1 MWNLF
6 YNIIQPKTI
15 VDKTSEFIYDFT
27 NLTQDVKEPRV
38 SYPLNEI
45 EWKDDYVTFT
55 IEKGYL
61 QLYKWLEL
69 NYSSF
74 HHKTHNH
81 IFNSVGMLVK
91 LFLKKDNKEFID
103 YIYEKNNSKMVL
115 WIIEHSY
122 NLELLQ
128 EYIQKVP
135 QLGNGIEIELATK
148 CRKWKFLQLLT
159 ESTTPKYVWS
169 RHNVFK
175 ILSQNTYHTDIM
187 SNSWLQQF
195 IVENNMD
202 NYPELQYLQ
211 MRF

>member
-6 YNIIQPKTI
+6 YNIIQTKTSI
-15 VDKTSEFIYDFT
+15 DKTSEFIHDFT
-27 NLTQDVKEPRV
+27 NLTHDVKEPRIA
-38 SYPLNEI
+38 YPLNEI
-45 EWKDDYVTFT
+45 DWKDDYVIFT
-55 IEKGYL
+55 VEKGYL
-61 QLYKWLEL
+61 QLYKWLES

-74 HHKTHNH
+74 HHKTHNN
-81 IFNSVGMLVK
+81 IFNSFGMLVK

-103 YIYEKNNSKMVL
+103 YIYEKNNSKMML
-115 WIIEHSY
+115 WIIEHSS
-122 NLELLQ
+122 NVDLLQ

-135 QLGNGIEIELATK
+135 QIGNGIEIELATK
-148 CRKWKFLQLLT
+148 YRKWKFLQLLL
-159 ESTTPKYVWS
+159 ESTNPKYVWS

-175 ILSQNTYHTDIM
+175 ILSLSTYHADIM

-195 IVENNMD
+195 IRENNMD